1 MRSAVFG
8 PLNALVALSLCAFGV
23 AGAQEVPQAFVGAR
37 IIPIEGDELAEGV
50 LVVHQGKITAVGAGG
65 AIPIPD
71 NAQRI
76 DAAGK
81 VIMPGLVDT
90 HTHVGEISGGD
101 SSGPI
106 HPEARILDSFNVRHA
121 GLQRAQAGGLTTI
134 NVMPGSGHLLSGQTL
149 YLKLRDGEIVDDLLI
164 FDEEGN
170 IAGGMKMA
178 NGTNSQRDP
187 PFPETRAKSAALVR
201 TEFVKAQEYQKKIE
215 RADGAA
221 EKMPDRDLRMEGLL
235 KILNR
240 EWIVHH
246 HTHRH
251 DDIMTVLRLAKEFNF
266 RVVLH
271 HVSEGWKV
279 AKQIAE
285 AQVPCSVI
293 VVDSPG
299 GKLEAMYSLLKTGA
313 ILERAGVLV
322 AFHTDDWITDSRLF
336 FRSAGLAV
344 RAGMSRE
351 KALYGLTLAGAV
363 MLGLDGR
370 VGSLKVGKDA
380 DFIILS
386 GDPLSVYTKV
396 LETYVDGV
404 KVFDR
409 SIPKDRL
416 YAVGGKGAG
425 DDRASHVQC
434 WSD

>member
-1 MRSAVFG
+1 MGKMCVALAMLLSFCSAV
-8 PLNALVALSLCAFGV
+8 P
-23 AGAQEVPQAFVGAR
+23 AQEKPLAFVGAK
-37 IIPIEGDELAEGV
+37 IILIDGANIEEGV
-50 LVVHQGKITAVGAGG
+50 LVVHQGRITAVGAAG
-65 AIPIPD
+65 ATTIPD
-71 NAQRI
+71 DAQRI
-76 DAAGK
+76 DATGK

-90 HTHVGEISGGD
+90 HSHIGEISGGD

-106 HPEARILDSFNVRHA
+106 HPEARILDAVNVRHS
-121 GLQRAQAGGLTTI
+121 GMQRAQAGGITTV
-134 NVMPGSGHLLSGQTL
+134 NVMPGSGHLMSGQTL

-164 FDEEGN
+164 YDADGH

-178 NGTNSQRDP
+178 NGTNSQRKP
-187 PFPETRAKSAALVR
+187 PFPETRAKSAALIR
-201 TEFVKAQEYQKKIE
+201 TEFIKAQEYQKKIE
-215 RADGAA
+215 RAKDDP

-235 KILNR
+235 KVLNR

-285 AQVPCSVI
+285 AGAPASI
-293 VVDSPG
+293 ILVDSPG
-299 GKLEAMYSLLKTGA
+299 GKLEAMYLLHKTGA
-313 ILERAGVLV
+313 ILEQAGVLV

-351 KALYGLTLAGAV
+351 KALYGLTMAGAI
-363 MLGLDGR
+363 MLGLEHR
-370 VGSLKVGKDA
+370 VGSLAPGKDA

-396 LETYVDGV
+396 LETYVEGV
-404 KVFDR
+404 KVFDL
-409 SIPKDRL
+409 SDPKDRL

-425 DDRASHVQC
+425 EDRLGHVEC
-434 WSD
+434 WGN